1 MKIHA
6 MAALSRGA
14 DLTPWSFECPSLD
27 TWDCLVKVESC
38 GLCYSDVH
46 MIDND
51 WRNSRYPLVPGHE
64 AIGLI
69 ADCGQQVGRFKPGDR
84 VGIGWQRAS
93 CLSCRDCLRGNEN
106 LCSQA
111 SALIADGYGGFGDH
125 LLIDSRFCFPLPK
138 DLDVKRAGPL
148 LCGGITVYAALRYA
162 GMTSGQNIGVI
173 GLGGLGHLAIQFAA
187 KLGNRVTAF
196 TTSETKRTDA
206 LSLGAAEVILMKEG
220 RPITRPSQPLDIVIV
235 TVPYSFMWDK
245 ILALLATDGTLTFAA
260 TPPEDISIDID
271 RLLSHRRRI
280 MASPTAGRAMIEETL
295 SLAARHQILP
305 CVQTFPLSQ
314 INKAIRELRA
324 NRIRYRAVI
333 QF

>member
-1 MKIHA
+1 
-6 MAALSRGA
+6 
-14 DLTPWSFECPSLD
+14 
-27 TWDCLVKVESC
+27 
-38 GLCYSDVH
+38 
-46 MIDND
+46 
-51 WRNSRYPLVPGHE
+51 
-64 AIGLI
+64 
-69 ADCGQQVGRFKPGDR
+69 
-84 VGIGWQRAS
+84 
-93 CLSCRDCLRGNEN
+93 
-106 LCSQA
+106 
-111 SALIADGYGGFGDH
+111 
-125 LLIDSRFCFPLPK
+125 
-138 DLDVKRAGPL
+138 
-148 LCGGITVYAALRYA
+148 
-162 GMTSGQNIGVI
+162 
-173 GLGGLGHLAIQFAA
+173 
-187 KLGNRVTAF
+187 
-196 TTSETKRTDA
+196 
-206 LSLGAAEVILMKEG
+206 
-220 RPITRPSQPLDIVIV
+220 VIV